1 LNEDN
6 LCTCHPEDWPFTACL
21 SAFQYQ
27 FPINKLIGQYKNKAR
42 LSLCQSFA
50 QSLAAQIKQQKQPLP
65 QLLIPVPLSPQKL
78 AKRGFNQSLELAKDL
93 GKILSIPVDYHL
105 LQTVGQG
112 KSQKELSKKQ
122 RQNLNAEQFY
132 LSNKIQQTH
141 IAIIDD
147 VITTGATVK
156 TIAQIL
162 QKQGVTHI
170 QAWSIAR
177 VMTKQ

>member
-1 LNEDN
+1 M
-6 LCTCHPEDWPFTACL
+6 
-21 SAFQYQ
+21 
-27 FPINKLIGQYKNKAR
+27 
-42 LSLCQSFA
+42 
-50 QSLAAQIKQQKQPLP
+50 
-65 QLLIPVPLSPQKL
+65 

-93 GKILSIPVDYHL
+93 SKILSIPVDYQL
-105 LQTVGQG
+105 LQSTGQH

-132 LSNKIQQTH
+132 LSKNIQQTH

-147 VITTGATVK
+147 VITTGTTVK
-156 TIAQIL
+156 TISQIF
-162 QKQGVTHI
+162 QKQGITHI

>member
-1 LNEDN
+1 M
-6 LCTCHPEDWPFTACL
+6 
-21 SAFQYQ
+21 
-27 FPINKLIGQYKNKAR
+27 
-42 LSLCQSFA
+42 
-50 QSLAAQIKQQKQPLP
+50 
-65 QLLIPVPLSPQKL
+65 
-78 AKRGFNQSLELAKDL
+78 

-132 LSNKIQQTH
+132 LSNNIQHQH